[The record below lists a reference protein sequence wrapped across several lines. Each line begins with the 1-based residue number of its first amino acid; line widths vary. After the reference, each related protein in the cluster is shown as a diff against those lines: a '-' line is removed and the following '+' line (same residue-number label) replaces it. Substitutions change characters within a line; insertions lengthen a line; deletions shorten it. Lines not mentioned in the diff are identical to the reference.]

1 MTAPPAFPALPGLGW
16 SVHKRPSFS
25 TRVANHVSGREVRA
39 ALYAFTLYEFELTFD
54 GLDSNGT
61 YVGLTANSLQS
72 LMGFY
77 LNVQGQFGTFLYA
90 DPSDDIVTGQLLGHG
105 DGATTSFTCLRA
117 LGSFAEP
124 VGWVTSLTNVYL
136 NGVAQ
141 PSSTYS
147 LTQPNT
153 LVFNS
158 APGVGV
164 ELSADFSYAFVCRF
178 LEDAEDFEEF
188 ISGLWQ
194 VKSLKFRSVKP

>member
-39 ALYAFTLYEFELTFD
+39 ALYTFTLYEFELTFD

-77 LNVQGQFGTFLYA
+77 LSVQGQFGTFLYA
-90 DPSDDIVTGQLLGHG
+90 DPSDDIVTGQLLGQG

-158 APGVGV
+158 APGAGA